1 MSQIVNVML
10 LYLGGVLICLFL
22 GKKKGCNIGAAYYRY
37 FFFWGER
44 MYFLEYLY
52 HRIQKFVR

>member
-37 FFFWGER
+37 FFFWGR
-44 MYFLEYLY
+44 ADVFS
-52 HRIQKFVR
+52 